1 MMKSKQGPPASA
13 GRGLIRSLNRRGA
26 AAKKTAPIARRRK
39 LKDPSICDRCGA
51 VYTAK
56 SWRMG
61 RRLAPELMAKAAY
74 IHCPAC
80 EQVANLEYYGR
91 VLVRGP
97 LPAQMLDRI
106 RARIENVGR
115 RAESNQPER
124 RIVSTEW
131 DGSTLEVLTTSQKLA
146 HRIAREL
153 EKEFGGRA
161 TYQWKD
167 EDGMLLTVWKAPNP
181 PDTPRRYLRSW

>member
-1 MMKSKQGPPASA
+1 MKSIQAPPGNI
-13 GRGLIRSLNRRGA
+13 GRGLIRSLSRRGS
-26 AAKKTAPIARRRK
+26 AAKKTAPIAKARK

-56 SWRMG
+56 SWRTAH
-61 RRLAPELMAKAAY
+61 RLAPKLMAKAAY

-80 EQVANLEYYGR
+80 EQVAKREYFGR

-97 LPAQMLDRI
+97 LSAQMLERI
-106 RARIENVGR
+106 RARIDNVGR
-115 RAESNQPER
+115 RAEFNQPER
-124 RIVSTEW
+124 RIVSADW

-167 EDGMLLTVWKAPNP
+167 EDGMLLTIWKSPNP